1 MESSSNPALKKQ
13 YIDRLSKTLE
23 SSESMTIAGT
33 ITKIFWL
40 LAVLS
45 ATGAWAWGYT
55 DKSPSSAFALTM
67 GASIIGLVLA
77 MIIIFKKPS
86 ALLIT
91 LYAAV
96 QGVLVG
102 SISFLFSDT
111 YQGIIAQA
119 ILFTICITLGM
130 LFLFATR
137 LVTVTKKLYSIIL
150 ISTVGVLLFYVASF
164 IISLFSSTFADFV
177 YTGTSGVIIAFV
189 IVVIAALNLLLDFD
203 FIDKG
208 VENKLPKQMEW
219 YGAFGIMVT
228 LIWLYFSIL
237 RLLAASRR

>member
-1 MESSSNPALKKQ
+1 MESSSNPALNKK

-23 SSESMTIAGT
+23 SSESMTMSGT
-33 ITKIFWL
+33 IIKIFWL
-40 LAVLS
+40 LCVLS
-45 ATGAWAWGYT
+45 ATGVWAWGFT
-55 DKSPSSAFALTM
+55 ENSPSSAFALTI
-67 GASIIGLVLA
+67 GASITGFVLA
-77 MIIIFKKPS
+77 MVIIFKKPS
-86 ALLIT
+86 ALLVT

-96 QGVLVG
+96 QGILVG

-111 YQGIIAQA
+111 YQGIIAHA

-150 ISTVGVLLFYVASF
+150 ISTVGVLFFYVASF
-164 IISLFSSTFADFV
+164 IISLFSSSFADFV
-177 YTGTSGVIIAFV
+177 YTGTSGVIFALIIV
-189 IVVIAALNLLLDFD
+189 IIAALNLLLDFD

-208 VENKLPKQMEW
+208 IQKELPKQFEW

-237 RLLAASRR
+237 RMLAASRR